1 MTPEQAS
8 AAATVAL
15 ASDLEMILRGM
26 ADDAGRVGLNDAIRV
41 LDTYREHAVPEL
53 ETLRPEQET
62 P

>member
-15 ASDLEMILRGM
+15 ASDLEMILRHR
-26 ADDAGRVGLNDAIRV
+26 ADAAGRVGVNEILRV
-41 LDTYREHAVPEL
+41 LDEYREAAVPEL
-53 ETLRPEQET
+53 ETLQPEQET